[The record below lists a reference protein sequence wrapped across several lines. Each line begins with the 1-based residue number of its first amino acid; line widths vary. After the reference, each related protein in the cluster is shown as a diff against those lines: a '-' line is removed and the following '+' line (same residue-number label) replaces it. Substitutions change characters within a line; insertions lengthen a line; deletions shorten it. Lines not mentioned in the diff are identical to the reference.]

1 MPANPEPGERLAALE
16 ADVRNLKERIPEL
29 NASLQQTV
37 SEFRQALDKHR
48 DHHRDEAR
56 EASNTRW
63 RWISALLAVAVV
75 LGPILTYCLPK
86 VF

>member
-1 MPANPEPGERLAALE
+1 MPAKPDPGERLAALE
-16 ADVRNLKERIPEL
+16 ANLQNLKERVNDM
-29 NASLQQTV
+29 NASLGQTV
-37 SEFRQALDKHR
+37 SEFREALEKHR

-56 EASNTRW
+56 EASKTRW
-63 RWISALLAVAVV
+63 RWVSALLAVATV

>member
-1 MPANPEPGERLAALE
+1 MPAGPYPAERLAALE
-16 ADVRNLKERIPEL
+16 ANLQNLKERVNGIS
-29 NASLQQTV
+29 ASLDQTV
-37 SEFRQALDKHR
+37 SEFRGALDKHR

-56 EASNTRW
+56 EASDTRW
-63 RWISALLAVAVV
+63 KWISLALGAAAV